1 MNKADSLI
9 RGVGVVID
17 DHVFDLIS
25 KNAVDRCVES
35 FAEKG
40 GAKKDVAAIKKE
52 SRNIYKDDIVRI
64 VSAFEEAGIPLV
76 KYDKL
81 PDNIENV
88 ISNINQAA
96 FVLVDWT
103 FHDVD
108 IDEEGIPI
116 KSQGVEDND
125 QEYLIKFIKRVLE
138 LCVVPIFVFCN
149 EPSDARNKL
158 TTALGEEL
166 VSRLLIK
173 RKSSVVSRVVET
185 IEKWYKSSPSTYVLK
200 VWDNIYHSA
209 RFTMFRD
216 FSKAS
221 PCWPSSL
228 YEAYDSDN
236 DDPGSAFTELLL
248 RNLRGRMLNV
258 SLGAEHMTRRRAR
271 CANSTLRSV
280 LELSVIT
287 PAESLAKD
295 GYGCGD
301 LYVCQDA
308 EGSLYQLNVRCDCD
322 LCHSDNPDFLL
333 LNGREIDLSDVRKD
347 KLFSKKDGFV
357 RPLNCAYVFPV
368 NNGKCVCFKFNDYKR
383 VKAKA
388 FLKQTPD
395 NPSAQPKRLGRM
407 LPPYITDIRQR
418 NAQWMQREG
427 FPKIPHLALK

>member
-1 MNKADSLI
+1 MNKVNSLI

-17 DHVFDLIS
+17 DHVFDWIS
-25 KNAVDRCVES
+25 KDAADRCAES
-35 FAEKG
+35 FAKKG
-40 GAKKDVAAIKKE
+40 VPKKDVALIKSE
-52 SRNIYKDDIVRI
+52 YRNNHKDDIVRI
-64 VSAFEEAGIPLV
+64 VDAFEKAGIPLV
-76 KYDKL
+76 KYDKV

-108 IDEEGIPI
+108 FDEDGNPI
-116 KSQGVEDND
+116 KSLGVEDND
-125 QEYLIKFIKRVLE
+125 QEYLIKFIKSVLE

-158 TTALGEEL
+158 TAALGEEST
-166 VSRLLIK
+166 SRLLIK

-185 IEKWYKSSPSTYVLK
+185 IENWYKSSPSTYVLK
-200 VWDNIYHSA
+200 VWDNIYHGA

-221 PCWPSSL
+221 PYWPSSL
-228 YEAYDSDN
+228 YKAYDSDD

-258 SLGAEHMTRRRAR
+258 SLGEEHMTRKRAR
-271 CANSTLRSV
+271 CANSTIRSV

-301 LYVCQDA
+301 LYVCQDV
-308 EGSLYQLNVRCDCD
+308 EGPLYQLNVRCDCD

-333 LNGREIDLSDVRKD
+333 LNGREVDLPDVRKN
-347 KLFSKKDGFV
+347 KLFSTKDGFV

-388 FLKQTPD
+388 FLKQTQGS
-395 NPSAQPKRLGRM
+395 PSAQPKLLGRM

-427 FPKIPHLALK
+427 FPKIPHQALK